1 MIRTVSKMNNKNR
14 FVFPPMLPNADVTD
28 RKRTYGKTV
37 TDWRLGVNCQDFKV
51 ESKEHEYIV
60 SPQEASF
67 QIQPLW
73 AFDDI

>member
-1 MIRTVSKMNNKNR
+1 
-14 FVFPPMLPNADVTD
+14 MLPNADVTD
-28 RKRTYGKTV
+28 KKRTYGKTV

>member
-1 MIRTVSKMNNKNR
+1 MNH
-14 FVFPPMLPNADVTD
+14 
-28 RKRTYGKTV
+28 TYGKTDS
-37 TDWRLGVNCQDFKV
+37 DWRLGVKCQDFKV

-73 AFDDI
+73 AFNDI